1 LGAGVPPEA
10 LAQGGEAMW
19 YVYFL
24 ELGNGDPYVGH
35 THDLKQRFASHEA
48 GDVPSTKPFRPVVLK
63 SYVAVEGAERARK
76 LELYFK
82 TGSGKAVALKRF
94 VR

>member
-1 LGAGVPPEA
+1 MGADAKTTMKSVELSDAAAKRIAYIVAKEPGKTA
-10 LAQGGEAMW
+10 L
-19 YVYFL
+19 
-24 ELGNGDPYVGH
+24 
-35 THDLKQRFASHEA
+35 R
-48 GDVPSTKPFRPVVLK
+48 
-63 SYVAVEGAERARK
+63 VAVEGAERARK